1 MDLITRNELDMFL
14 DTDLDWCVSLFMP
27 AHRTGRETEQDPIV
41 FKNLL
46 REAEQGLLAKGLRS
60 VAAREALKPAQDLL
74 ENQSFWRH
82 QSDGLAMFAAPEVF
96 RAYRLPLAFEKLVMV
111 SDRFHFKPLLPFFA
125 NDRHFY
131 VLALSQNEVRL
142 LEGTRHTV
150 DEVVLE
156 DTLPDLAEALKF
168 DQFNKNLQFHTGT
181 ASTSGGDR
189 GAMYHGHDP
198 SDDDKSRILRWFH
211 KINDELSGA
220 LSGEDSP
227 LVLAG
232 VEYLF
237 PLYQEANTYPHLVE
251 QGIPG
256 NPEELSAETLHAQ
269 AWPLVRPIFM
279 AAQEQA
285 AAEYRKL
292 AGTGQAANDVP
303 EVVFAAHQG
312 RVAALFVAV
321 GRQVVGRF
329 DPKSQSVVLAVEE
342 DSTAGDLLNLAAL
355 LTLKNGGSVYA
366 VEPEQVPGEGTLAAV
381 LRW

>member
-14 DTDLDWCVSLFMP
+14 ASDMDWCVSLFMP
-27 AHRTGRETEQDPIV
+27 AHRAGRETEQDPIV

-46 REAEQGLLAKGLRS
+46 REAEEGLLAKGLRS
-60 VAAREALKPAQDLL
+60 VAVREALKPAQGLL

-82 QSDGLAMFAAPEVF
+82 QSGGLAVFAAPEMF

-168 DQFNKNLQFHTGT
+168 DRFNKNLQYHTGT

-189 GAMYHGHDP
+189 GAVFHGHDP

-211 KINDELSGA
+211 KINDELSGVLA
-220 LSGEDSP
+220 GEQAP

-237 PLYQEANTYPHLVE
+237 PLYQEANTYPNLVE
-251 QGIPG
+251 EGIPG
-256 NPEELSAETLHAQ
+256 NPEELSAETLHTR

-285 AAEYRKL
+285 AAEYRQL
-292 AGTGQAANDVP
+292 AGTGQATNDVP
-303 EVVFAAHQG
+303 EVVLAAHRG

-321 GRQVVGRF
+321 GRQVMGRF
-329 DPKSQSVVLAVEE
+329 DPKGQSVELAAEA

-366 VEPEQVPGEGTLAAV
+366 VEPDQVPGEGTLAAV